1 MFAEMSLGDLPEE
14 IFSIQLYKSPKSFV
28 SRRKESPGGGKWCCF
43 FCGANK
49 DFYAQ
54 CNLKVKIIDGT

>member
-28 SRRKESPGGGKWCCF
+28 SRRKESLGGGNGVASSEVQTKISMHN
-43 FCGANK
+43 AT
-49 DFYAQ
+49 
-54 CNLKVKIIDGT
+54 KVENN